1 MAHRRT
7 LRVAFCLLS
16 FVMQAAKEENEAL
29 KQEIEAVKRQ
39 NAEQVSSHATPE
51 HFFFSWRLLFINS
64 FFLCQQAASE
74 VTVEELQSK

>member
-7 LRVAFCLLS
+7 LRVAFCLLL
-16 FVMQAAKEENEAL
+16 FVMQAAKQENEAL

-51 HFFFSWRLLFINS
+51 HFFSWRLRFINS